1 MQPLCSEGVT
11 WMLVFKFLV
20 LGGVFIMVAIFALKK
35 VLFDSTQGAVNRLN
49 RETEAVRAKQI
60 ELNEKIKQANEELAK
75 RRTEA
80 DALVAKM
87 KEDAENKAKEE
98 REKIIAKARQDAEE
112 IISKAQKTK
121 DDIRKVLEKEAEVKA
136 LDFAN
141 VLLKEVFS
149 ERALSSLNETLID
162 EFITNLENVDMSM
175 VAAEID
181 TVDIITTIPL
191 ADKFKDRLHD
201 LLKKK
206 LDREFKYNMTQDT
219 KINSGIVV
227 RFGSLTLNGSL
238 AYALQEKGM
247 MVKELLEKGL
257 LGKTPGK

>member
-1 MQPLCSEGVT
+1 MQPICSEGVT
-11 WMLVFKFLV
+11 WLLVFKFLI
-20 LGGVFIMVAIFALKK
+20 LGGVFIALAIFFLKK

-75 RRTEA
+75 RRSEA

-87 KEDAENKAKEE
+87 KEDAESKAKDE

-112 IISKAQKTK
+112 VISKAQKTK
-121 DDIRKVLEKEAEVKA
+121 DEIRKVLEKEAEVKA

-149 ERALSSLNETLID
+149 ARALLSLNENLID
-162 EFITNLENVDMSM
+162 EFISSLESVDMSM
-175 VAAEID
+175 VAAEIN
-181 TVDIITTIPL
+181 TVDVITTIPL
-191 ADKFKDRLHD
+191 ADKFRTRLD
-201 LLKKK
+201 ELLKKK
-206 LDREFKYNMTQDT
+206 LDRELKYNMTQDT
-219 KINSGIVV
+219 KINSGIIL

-247 MVKELLEKGL
+247 QVKELLEKGL
-257 LGKTPGK
+257 LGKTSGQ